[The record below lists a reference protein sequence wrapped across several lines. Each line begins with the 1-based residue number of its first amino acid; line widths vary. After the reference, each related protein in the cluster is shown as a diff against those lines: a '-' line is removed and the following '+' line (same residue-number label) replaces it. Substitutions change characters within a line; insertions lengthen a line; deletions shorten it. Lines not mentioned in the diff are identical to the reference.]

1 MARAGQMNGKAK
13 AVLDAALALPTKKR
27 AAIAE
32 RLLRSLDGPEPTPAQ
47 QAEVDAAWAKEI
59 ERRTR
64 EVDAGRMELIPAE
77 QVFAEVEEVI
87 RKVRAARKKRKV

>member
-1 MARAGQMNGKAK
+1 
-13 AVLDAALALPTKKR
+13 
-27 AAIAE
+27 
-32 RLLRSLDGPEPTPAQ
+32 LDGPEPTPAQ